1 MNREQEQG
9 LLKALEQAV
18 VDGDI
23 QETEALANK
32 AVQEGIDPLLAL
44 EEGLGKGIKIVG
56 DGFGKGEMFLP
67 ELIGGADAMQAGTK
81 ILAEKLKSMGMA
93 KKPVGKIVIGTA
105 AGDIHIIG
113 KALVTTMLIVNGFEV
128 LDIGED
134 KSAADFLEA
143 IRQHQPD
150 IVGIS
155 ALLTISMITQK
166 EVVQALSEA
175 GLRSQVKVIV
185 GGGPVNQEW
194 SDEIGAD
201 AYGMNAYEAV
211 TKAKTLM
218 GFND

>member
-81 ILAEKLKSMGMA
+81 ILAEKLKSTGMA